1 MCETDATDAADATDT
16 ADATAEQGSAS
27 GFVSFTWHARKRS
40 ARRNVAPDAVEYVL
54 AYGRMIQRTGV
65 TFYFLGRRDIPP
77 CDRCASWASRLEGAI
92 LIVAP
97 DGEVITL
104 YRNRHGLRPIARKMK
119 YRLYDHEKC
128 SIDGDETDISPIEY
142 ATA

>member
-1 MCETDATDAADATDT
+1 MDEMDETDAADWLH
-16 ADATAEQGSAS
+16 DATAEPGNTS
-27 GFVSFTWHARKRS
+27 GVVSFTWHARKRS

-92 LIVAP
+92 VIVAP

-104 YRNRHGLRPIARKMK
+104 YRNRRGLRPIVRKMK
-119 YRLYDHEKC
+119 YRLYDREKR
-128 SIDGDETDISPIEY
+128 SINGDETDIPHIEY